1 MGQAASAFS
10 SDSWTRRAWA
20 RLREYGE
27 LVRFSHTIFALPFA
41 LLSTFWA
48 TFSVAPDKAGTPN
61 FPVRWIA
68 MLLCMVTARSFAMAI
83 NRVVDAQWDAANPRT
98 AGRPIPAGKIS
109 RGSAIRF
116 AALCALGFLSSTA
129 LFLPN
134 RWPLLL
140 SMPVLLW
147 LAGYSYAKRFTSAAH
162 FWLGSALMLAPICA
176 WIGLRGEWLAS
187 HPSDL
192 LAPSILGAAVFFWVS
207 GFDLIYACQDAGF
220 DRSAGLHSIPARWGI
235 PAALQTAKW
244 LHLGMWLLLAILPW
258 AAPTIGLGWIW
269 WGALLVIAVLLVYEH
284 RIVRPEDLRRVDLA
298 FFRLNGWISLILSVC
313 GILDLFL

>member
-1 MGQAASAFS
+1 MGQVASVFS
-10 SDSWTRRAWA
+10 IDSWFKGAWS
-20 RLREYGE
+20 RLKEYGE

-48 TFSVAPDKAGTPN
+48 TFSAAPDKAISPN
-61 FPVRWIA
+61 YPIRWIA

-83 NRVVDAQWDAANPRT
+83 NRVVDAKWDAENPRT
-98 AGRPIPAGKIS
+98 AGRPIPAGRIS
-109 RGSAIRF
+109 RDAAVRF
-116 AALCALGFLSSTA
+116 AIGCAVGFITCTA

-134 RWPLLL
+134 RWPLFL
-140 SMPVLLW
+140 SIPVLVW

-220 DRSAGLHSIPARWGI
+220 DRTAGLHSIPARWGI

-244 LHLGMWLLLAILPW
+244 LHFGMWLLLALLPW
-258 AAPTIGLGWIW
+258 ASPAIGLGWIW
-269 WGALLVIAVLLVYEH
+269 WGALLVIAALLVYEH
-284 RIVRPEDLRRVDLA
+284 RIVRPEDLRRVDVA
-298 FFRLNGWISLILSVC
+298 FFRLNGWISLILCVC

>member
-1 MGQAASAFS
+1 MGQVASAFS
-10 SDSWTRRAWA
+10 IESSTKRAWS
-20 RLREYGE
+20 RIREYGE

-48 TFSVAPDKAGTPN
+48 TFSVLPDKSSSPN
-61 FPVRWIA
+61 YPVRWIA
-68 MLLCMVTARSFAMAI
+68 MLLCMVTARSFAMAF
-83 NRVVDAQWDAANPRT
+83 NRVADAKWDAANPRT

-109 RGSAIRF
+109 RGAAARF
-116 AALCALGFLSSTA
+116 TALCAIGFISSTA
-129 LFLPN
+129 LFFPN
-134 RWPLLL
+134 RWPLYL
-140 SMPVLLW
+140 SIPVLVW

-176 WIGLRGEWLAS
+176 WIGLRGEWLAG

-220 DRSAGLHSIPARWGI
+220 DRNAGLHSIPANWGI
-235 PAALQTAKW
+235 PVALQAAKW
-244 LHLGMWLLLAILPW
+244 LHLGIWLLLALLPW
-258 AAPTIGLGWIW
+258 AAPAIGLSWIW
-269 WGALLVIAVLLVYEH
+269 WGALGVIAGLLVYEH

-298 FFRLNGWISLILSVC
+298 FFRLNGWISLILSVG